1 MPASPGILG
10 ILGTVINRAR
20 HAPESVHGAACCPRA
35 SPVGGCGSTMHRLR
49 SYWLALV
56 GGLLLVGLSVSSV
69 FAARPSA
76 TEDGTRGQQIAAFVH
91 ELVFGSTDEEE
102 TPDETQDQTEEE
114 DQVQD
119 DEQLEEDQEDVEESD
134 EDASEDVEE
143 SDTEASSHGQCVSEE
158 ASDKSDEDYQADP
171 EFTNHGAFVS
181 YAARVTCWQTGDEE
195 EATDEED
202 AVLDSGAEIT
212 SPDDTDSTGAAE
224 LSAKEQRKA
233 DRDAA
238 KAERKAAKSKNG
250 HGGGNGNGHGHGG

>member
-49 SYWLALV
+49 SFWLALV
-56 GGLLLVGLSVSSV
+56 GGLLLAGLSVSSV

-119 DEQLEEDQEDVEESD
+119 
-134 EDASEDVEE
+134 VEE

-158 ASDKSDEDYQADP
+158 ASDKSDEDYEADP

-181 YAARVTCWQTGDEE
+181 HAARVTCWQTGDEE